1 MQLLLIVKH
10 FPGHGD
16 TSVDSH
22 YGLPLVEKSLEEL
35 RQLEF
40 ILFENAIKNGADA
53 IMVSHILLK
62 NVDSENPA
70 TMSKIIISNILRES
84 MGFKGVVIIDDMTMG
99 AITQNYDI
107 GEAAVKSIKAGVDIV
122 LVCHG
127 YDNEIKV
134 ITSIEESI
142 SNGTISEDRINESVY
157 RILYLKDKY
166 NLNND
171 NGSEVYNVESINTK
185 IEELFD

>member
-1 MQLLLIVKH
+1 MKGIQDNGVISVVKH

-84 MGFKGVVIIDDMTMG
+84 MGFKGVVIIDDMTMV
-99 AITQNYDI
+99 N
-107 GEAAVKSIKAGVDIV
+107 S
-122 LVCHG
+122 
-127 YDNEIKV
+127 
-134 ITSIEESI
+134 
-142 SNGTISEDRINESVY
+142 
-157 RILYLKDKY
+157 
-166 NLNND
+166 
-171 NGSEVYNVESINTK
+171 
-185 IEELFD
+185 